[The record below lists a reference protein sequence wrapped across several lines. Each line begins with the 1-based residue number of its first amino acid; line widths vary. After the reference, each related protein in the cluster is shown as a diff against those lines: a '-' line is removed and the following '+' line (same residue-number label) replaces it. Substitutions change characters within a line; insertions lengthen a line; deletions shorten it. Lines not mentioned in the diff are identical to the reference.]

1 MKPQSQNN
9 PLEQHFRHHQLLHIN
24 GFLLFHYSRYK
35 KENEWLKQNFK
46 RFEVRI
52 EKEKA
57 EEFIK
62 KINKPFATWAKEK
75 IEEELKKR

>member
-1 MKPQSQNN
+1 MRN
-9 PLEQHFRHHQLLHIN
+9 
-24 GFLLFHYSRYK
+24 YK
-35 KENEWLKQNFK
+35 KENEWLKENYK

-57 EEFIK
+57 NEFLS
-62 KINKPFATWAKEK
+62 KINKPFATWVKEK

>member
-1 MKPQSQNN
+1 MRN
-9 PLEQHFRHHQLLHIN
+9 
-24 GFLLFHYSRYK
+24 YK